1 MKPVE
6 FKHQNIVFAKDQPE
20 YQPLP
25 ALRIDSPTGE
35 VVSCWKL
42 SFKERIKVLVF
53 GRVWMSLMSF
63 NKPLTPSYLAVNRK
77 EVYSH
82 PDDLVV
88 WYKKLFL
95 SIRTKLLLK
104 RGQ

>member
-25 ALRIDSPTGE
+25 ALKIDSSMGE

-42 SFKERIKVLVF
+42 SFWERIRVLF
-53 GRVWMSLMSF
+53 LGRVWMSLASF
-63 NKPLTPSYLAVNRK
+63 NRPLTPSFLAVNRK
-77 EVYSH
+77 QVYSH
-82 PDDLVV
+82 PED
-88 WYKKLFL
+88 
-95 SIRTKLLLK
+95 SIKWWK
-104 RGQ
+104 RIFRK